1 MMFAASA
8 SIDTVYS
15 TTTLKFRSV
24 INPLYSLTTSDTY
37 PEIFISAW
45 SFIIVYS
52 YKGRKININKAVN
65 IP

>member
-37 PEIFISAW
+37 PEIFISA
-45 SFIIVYS
+45 
-52 YKGRKININKAVN
+52 
-65 IP
+65 